1 MNFIK
6 IIMLS
11 LGVILLVSLLG
22 SCKTNR
28 PRGYELQ
35 TEVWEEDFREDSTT
49 KVYIT
54 GTKPIDS
61 VDVNKLI
68 FDIFRIETDEYP
80 SNLKVYAR
88 VFDSLGHFVTNM
100 ANPYK
105 KDTNVYFTS
114 VTEWL
119 GKSYKRKINPIDIF
133 DVREFGAND
142 SIPYNI
148 VMTVDYS
155 GSMEA
160 VKEVIFDATE
170 TFVSLKMPYDNI
182 ALTTFNR
189 GYDIKVPL
197 INNKDQILTI
207 YRSKRDQGFG
217 LFSAVYEAMANSI
230 DILERTSNDV
240 PRVMVVFS
248 DGDDNYSREDLDS
261 LYKRA
266 KKEKV
271 HVFAVAFGYSKDE
284 NLRYMA
290 QQTGGKFY
298 KARSRQELIDVFRD
312 IYMSLRYFYLITYK
326 PPEYWGFHEVFANL
340 TIPGLTDNLVAR
352 GEYNTADELV
362 PPWLAAKFGG
372 SVNGDNLADR
382 SGLGDNDGN
391 NKNKNNEN
399 DGSGDSGDGK
409 NKNGNNGDDG
419 KNKNGAN
426 SGLDND
432 LNNKNKNNGDDGK
445 NKNSANSGL
454 DNNLNN
460 KNGNNGDN
468 NSGNDNDNNRNK
480 NNNGN
485 NDLFGDLYNNDGRNG
500 KKIAF
505 TRPILFDF
513 DSAVVK
519 KESYPIIDEIV
530 DIMIVMPNLKLEIQG
545 HTDNVG
551 TIEYNQKLSED
562 RARNVMAEIVKRGI
576 ESYRLRN
583 RGFGFMQPVTSNDTP
598 EGRALNRRT
607 MFVVIAR

>member
-1 MNFIK
+1 
-6 IIMLS
+6 
-11 LGVILLVSLLG
+11 
-22 SCKTNR
+22 
-28 PRGYELQ
+28 
-35 TEVWEEDFREDSTT
+35 
-49 KVYIT
+49 
-54 GTKPIDS
+54 
-61 VDVNKLI
+61 
-68 FDIFRIETDEYP
+68 
-80 SNLKVYAR
+80 
-88 VFDSLGHFVTNM
+88 
-100 ANPYK
+100 
-105 KDTNVYFTS
+105 
-114 VTEWL
+114 
-119 GKSYKRKINPIDIF
+119 
-133 DVREFGAND
+133 
-142 SIPYNI
+142 
-148 VMTVDYS
+148 
-155 GSMEA
+155 
-160 VKEVIFDATE
+160 
-170 TFVSLKMPYDNI
+170 
-182 ALTTFNR
+182 
-189 GYDIKVPL
+189 
-197 INNKDQILTI
+197 
-207 YRSKRDQGFG
+207 
-217 LFSAVYEAMANSI
+217 
-230 DILERTSNDV
+230 
-240 PRVMVVFS
+240 MVVFS

-340 TIPGLTDNLVAR
+340 AIPGLPENLVAR

-372 SVNGDNLADR
+372 DANGDNMADR
-382 SGLGDNDGN
+382 SGLGDDDGK
-391 NKNKNNEN
+391 NKNKNNGD
-399 DGSGDSGDGK
+399 DGSGDNGDGK
-409 NKNGNNGDDG
+409 NKNANNGDNGNKSGNDGKNTGNNGDDN
-419 KNKNGAN
+419 NKNGAN

-432 LNNKNKNNGDDGK
+432 LNKNGK
-445 NKNSANSGL
+445 NK
-454 DNNLNN
+454 
-460 KNGNNGDN
+460 NNGDN
-468 NSGNDNDNNRNK
+468 NSGNLNDNNRNK

-485 NDLFGDLYNNDGRNG
+485 NDLFGDLSNNDSRNG

-530 DIMIVMPNLKLEIQG
+530 DIMLVMPNLKLEIQG

-583 RGFGFMQPVTSNDTP
+583 RGFGFMQPVTSNDSP